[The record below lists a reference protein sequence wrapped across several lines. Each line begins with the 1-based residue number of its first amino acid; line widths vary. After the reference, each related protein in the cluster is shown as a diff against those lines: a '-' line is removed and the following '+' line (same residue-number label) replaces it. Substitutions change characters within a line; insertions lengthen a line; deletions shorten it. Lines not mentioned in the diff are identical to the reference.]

1 MGSSLQ
7 KVGDFFALKDLA
19 DRQKYLVKQQE
30 AVAKE
35 IAELEKIK
43 SSLDF
48 FDQRISD
55 LKQTGFKKVTVE
67 TCLEEYL
74 EVSPFRHGVFLNL
87 ISFGPRYGVI
97 IDDFERAEISR
108 FFKWWKRK
116 RVISSKSRW
125 NTPAFTRKWR
135 MTKLLETGCRYWI
148 FLKSAAKVVPP
159 FYQEDFSSSV
169 LGHDGS
175 VIIKYSAKLD
185 L

>member
-1 MGSSLQ
+1 MIITNLLQ
-7 KVGDFFALKDLA
+7 KEVGDFFALKDLA
-19 DRQKYLVKQQE
+19 DRPKYLVKQQE

-74 EVSPFRHGVFLNL
+74 EVSPFRHGVSLNP

-97 IDDFERAEISR
+97 IDNFERAEISR
-108 FFKWWKRK
+108 FFKVVEKEEGNFVKVAGEYACFYQEMKNDEVAR
-116 RVISSKSRW
+116 
-125 NTPAFTRKWR
+125 NGLQA
-135 MTKLLETGCRYWI
+135 LD

-159 FYQEDFSSSV
+159 FY
-169 LGHDGS
+169 
-175 VIIKYSAKLD
+175 
-185 L
+185 